1 MRIQLLV
8 DRLMTAGVY
17 VYGNHFRYVVLC
29 LGFLC
34 LTSICSNYVI
44 INFTFI
50 CMAKDDSESVEVGN
64 GTFRNPLDYTSLEK
78 SAIIWAVAV
87 GTVAGTFPVNYLYIK
102 YGAR

>member
-1 MRIQLLV
+1 
-8 DRLMTAGVY
+8 MTAGVY

-64 GTFRNPLDYTSLEK
+64 GVSFLNVGLDRWRSFEM
-78 SAIIWAVAV
+78 
-87 GTVAGTFPVNYLYIK
+87 
-102 YGAR
+102 